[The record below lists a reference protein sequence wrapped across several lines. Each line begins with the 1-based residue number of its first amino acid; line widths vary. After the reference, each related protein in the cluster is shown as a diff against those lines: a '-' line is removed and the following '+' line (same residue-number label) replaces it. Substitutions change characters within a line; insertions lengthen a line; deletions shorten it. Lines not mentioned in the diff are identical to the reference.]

1 MYIKITNGSIDQ
13 FPYTVGKLRRDNK
26 NVSFP
31 KQVSASDMAE
41 FGMYPVTT
49 LDLPSY
55 NIRTEVLSQN
65 SEPTLVSEVWTLGF
79 TVSNKSTDELAAY
92 DSQLA
97 FQIREQRDALLAATD
112 WTAMADAP
120 TQAAEMT
127 AYRTLLR
134 NLPEQADFPTTITWP
149 TAP

>member
-49 LDLPSY
+49 LDEPNY

-79 TVSNKSTDELAAY
+79 TVSNKSTDDIAAY
-92 DSQLA
+92 DLQA
-97 FQIREQRDALLAATD
+97 AAIAREERDALLAATD
-112 WTAMADAP
+112 FYALSDVSMSDAM
-120 TQAAEMT
+120 TT
-127 AYRTLLR
+127 YRSDLR
-134 NLPEQADFPTTITWP
+134 AVPAQADFPTTISWP